1 MVHQKTLGTQVLGFL
16 LRRAKWLDIFTLQS
30 TAFLVEAGM
39 VAHVI
44 GLLVPDGPLQD
55 GFGGCSRKNAHAHD
69 TVAVGKGADLY
80 TRSLIQLMLETLYLV
95 SLHADLSPAL
105 EHAAANVPLK
115 ALGQS
120 SEKRMSITAKALLC
134 LLPQSTFAAKLHRG
148 SSITFCGFDN
158 LPNKYRDKPGCVT
171 DILPNGQYEISVNI
185 RGSNHKV
192 VVNGT
197 CELQLPLRTRQAKL

>member
-1 MVHQKTLGTQVLGFL
+1 
-16 LRRAKWLDIFTLQS
+16 
-30 TAFLVEAGM
+30 M

-95 SLHADLSPAL
+95 SLHADLSPVL
-105 EHAAANVPLK
+105 GHAAANVPLK

-120 SEKRMSITAKALLC
+120 SEKRVSIIAKALLC

-158 LPNKYRDKPGCVT
+158 LPNNTVISQVASPIFSPTVSTRYPSIFAAVT
-171 DILPNGQYEISVNI
+171 A
-185 RGSNHKV
+185 R
-192 VVNGT
+192 
-197 CELQLPLRTRQAKL
+197 